1 MEIFSMNIVNKVTAE
16 GLQKGDLFSSSISED
31 EDVTCI
37 QFETLTEIDN
47 DIERNI
53 VLNKVNNVNE
63 SVNDCE
69 QHEETGFVIN
79 MEVNVMSRTWPG
91 INKPGGAGKIVS
103 FRYDGG
109 DQHN

>member
-1 MEIFSMNIVNKVTAE
+1 MNIANKVETVE
-16 GLQKGDLFSSSISED
+16 GLQKGNLFSSTIGED

-37 QFETLTEIDN
+37 QFEIGN
-47 DIERNI
+47 DIEKNI
-53 VLNKVNNVNE
+53 VLNKVDNVDE

-69 QHEETGFVIN
+69 QHEEMGFVIN

-103 FRYDGG
+103 FRYDEGN
-109 DQHN
+109 QHN